1 MGKNSG
7 WGYMGFFS
15 RLFQP
20 RPDGL
25 QTHSDWSRLP
35 DTDASEL
42 VLFDDEASKLMAQFD
57 IDAAIVTHERWLPWL
72 GEVLQGARDERL
84 RPEVVADDGCSEL
97 GQWLH
102 GSGRTA
108 LGHYPAFDMLLRRHR
123 YFHQQAAAL
132 ITYAEAGDG
141 LLAQQTYKACQ
152 HASRQVVLL
161 LKELQRGLLR
171 TRRPVATRLA

>member
-1 MGKNSG
+1 
-7 WGYMGFFS
+7 MGFFS

-20 RPDGL
+20 RADGL
-25 QTHSDWSRLP
+25 QAPSDWTRLP
-35 DTDASEL
+35 ETDASEL
-42 VLFDDEASKLMAQFD
+42 VLFDDEANRLMAQFD

-72 GEVLQGARDERL
+72 ATVLQGARDERL
-84 RPEVVADDGCSEL
+84 RPDVVADDSCSEL
-97 GQWLH
+97 GQWLY

-108 LGHYPAFDMLLRRHR
+108 LGHFPAFDMLLRRHR

-132 ITYAEAGDG
+132 ITHAEAGES
-141 LLAQQTYKACQ
+141 LQAEQAYKACQ

-171 TRRPVATRLA
+171 TRRRVPAL

>member
-1 MGKNSG
+1 
-7 WGYMGFFS
+7 MGFFG

-20 RPDGL
+20 RADGL
-25 QTHSDWSRLP
+25 QAPSDWSRLP

-42 VLFDDEASKLMAQFD
+42 VLFDDEAGRLMAQFD

-72 GEVLQGARDERL
+72 AQALEGVRDERL
-84 RPEVVADDGCSEL
+84 RPEVVADDSCSEL

-108 LGHYPAFDMLLRRHR
+108 LGHFPAFDMLMRRHR
-123 YFHQQAAAL
+123 YFHEQASAL
-132 ITYAEAGDG
+132 ITHAEAGDNR
-141 LLAQQTYKACQ
+141 LAEQAYKACQ

-161 LKELQRGLLR
+161 LKELQRGLTR
-171 TRRPVATRLA
+171 TRPTVAAPQ

>member
-25 QTHSDWSRLP
+25 QTNSDWSRLP

-102 GSGRTA
+102 GSEIGR
-108 LGHYPAFDMLLRRHR
+108 
-123 YFHQQAAAL
+123 
-132 ITYAEAGDG
+132 
-141 LLAQQTYKACQ
+141 
-152 HASRQVVLL
+152 ASCRERV
-161 LKELQRGLLR
+161 R
-171 TRRPVATRLA
+171 TLV